1 MNAVNEGPR
10 VIAHRGASD
19 RWAEHTRAAYL
30 QALDDGADGLECD
43 VRLTAD
49 REIVCWH
56 DSTVDRTSD
65 GHGAVHEHTLAELRA
80 RDVASWK
87 AAAVPPAYGRLSDQL
102 LTFAE
107 LLDLARAAGR
117 PIALA
122 VELKH
127 PSPFGF
133 DAEDAVLAVLDAAG
147 WDLGAGTV
155 DQVSVTFM
163 SFHPGS
169 LQHLGTFVPSAHL
182 MALTDEQDVATAVAE
197 HAPGLADPLV
207 VVGLQRLVDEARMM
221 IDERQVAGAGPSV
234 AYLRAHQEK
243 VRRWIGVGTL
253 VRVWTVDE
261 AADVELC
268 RAVGVHEVTTNRPA
282 AVLEQLGRGR

>member
-1 MNAVNEGPR
+1 MSAVNEGPR

-49 REIVCWH
+49 RELVCWH
-56 DSTVDRTSD
+56 DPTVDRTSD

-80 RDVASWK
+80 LDVASWK
-87 AAAVPPAYGRLSDQL
+87 DPAVPPAYGRLSDQL
-102 LTFAE
+102 LTFTE

-117 PIALA
+117 PVVLA

-133 DAEDAVLAVLDAAG
+133 DAEDAVLAVLDEAG

-155 DQVSVTFM
+155 DRVSVTFM

-182 MALTDEQDVATAVAE
+182 MALTDEQDVAAAVAE
-197 HAPGLADPLV
+197 HAPGLNGPLAV
-207 VVGLQRLVDEARMM
+207 AGLQRLVDEARMM
-221 IDERQVAGAGPSV
+221 IDDRQVGGAGPSV

-243 VRRWIGVGTL
+243 VRRWVGAGTL

-261 AADVELC
+261 RADVELC
-268 RAVGVHEVTTNRPA
+268 RSVGVHEVTTNRPA
-282 AVLEQLGRGR
+282 DVLEQLGRGA